1 MAFKTG
7 GRKCKFES
15 LENRQMMA
23 GDVVGRVHAGTLTLK
38 GDNFNNGIT
47 ITPGAVPNSVLVT
60 GFTPV
65 GGTPTNV
72 NGLPNTGV
80 TFLNVINGLK
90 VKLGIGNDEL
100 RLNNNLN
107 IFGKA
112 TIQMGSGVDTVTINN
127 SRFCKGLDIDMGPD
141 ADHLTITNSS
151 VDGKADIDG
160 GLGCDD
166 VTITNSTFGQLS
178 VNLGPDNDTVSITS
192 TQVVVGTTLDGDL
205 GINTFV
211 NGNSNF
217 FGGFYTKKNL
227 NG

>member
-23 GDVVGRVHAGTLTLK
+23 GDVVGRVHGGTLVLK
-38 GDNFNNGIT
+38 GDNFDNGIT
-47 ITPGAVPNSVLVT
+47 ITQGVVPNSVVVS
-60 GFTPV
+60 GVTPV

-72 NGLPNTGV
+72 NGLPNTPV

-90 VKLGIGNDEL
+90 VKLGIGNDQVAI
-100 RLNNNLN
+100 NNLN
-107 IFGKA
+107 IFGKGQ
-112 TIQMGSGVDTVTINN
+112 INMGSGADTVTINN
-127 SRFCKGLDIDMGPD
+127 STFCKALDIDMGPD
-141 ADHLTITNSS
+141 ADSLTISNST
-151 VDGKADIDG
+151 VQGKVDIDG
-160 GLGCDD
+160 GRGCDD
-166 VTITNSTFGQLS
+166 VTTLNSTFGQLD
-178 VNLGPDNDTVSITS
+178 VNLGKDNDTVTVTS
-192 TQVVVGTTLDGDL
+192 TQVVVETTLDGGE

-217 FGGFYTKKNL
+217 FSGFYVKKNL